1 MNFIPG
7 VTLLNVHL
15 VSKDMPTW
23 SIILLGLILT
33 IMVWVL
39 GYIFPKWYQ
48 GLICRATLLIIVWT
62 SLICQSLYPIYWIS
76 YDVTIDNNVSYV
88 EFTDT
93 YGTNVSRNGKI
104 YTIIGETHRD
114 WVWNIKEYE
123 NAELGKLSER

>member
-33 IMVWVL
+33 IMVWFL

-48 GLICRATLLIIVWT
+48 GLICRVTLLIIVWT
-62 SLICQSLYPIYWIS
+62 SLICQSLYPTYWIS

>member
-15 VSKDMPTW
+15 VSKNMPTW

-48 GLICRATLLIIVWT
+48 GLICRVTLLIIVWT
-62 SLICQSLYPIYWIS
+62 SLICQSLYPTYWIS

-104 YTIIGETHRD
+104 YTIIGETHCD

>member
-1 MNFIPG
+1 MDFIPG

-15 VSKDMPTW
+15 VSKNMPTL

-48 GLICRATLLIIVWT
+48 GLICRVTLLIIVWT
-62 SLICQSLYPIYWIS
+62 SLICQSLYPTYWIS

-93 YGTNVSRNGKI
+93 YGTNISRDGKI
-104 YTIIGETHRD
+104 YSIIGETHRD
-114 WVWNIKEYE
+114 WVWNMKEYE

>member
-7 VTLLNVHL
+7 VTPLNVHM
-15 VSKDMPTW
+15 VSRNMPIW
-23 SIILLGLILT
+23 VAILLGLFLT
-33 IMVWVL
+33 SMVWVL
-39 GYIFPKWYQ
+39 GYTFPKWYQ
-48 GLICRATLLIIVWT
+48 GLICRAILLIIVWT
-62 SLICQSLYPIYWIS
+62 ILICSSLYSTYRIS

-114 WVWNIKEYE
+114 WIWNIKEYE
-123 NAELGKLSER
+123 NEELGKLSER

>member
-15 VSKDMPTW
+15 VSRDMPVVVA
-23 SIILLGLILT
+23 IVLGLISS
-33 IMVWVL
+33 IIIWIL

-48 GLICRATLLIIVWT
+48 GLICRAILLIIVWT
-62 SLICQSLYPIYWIS
+62 ALICDSLYLTYCFG

-93 YGTNVSRNGKI
+93 YGTNVSRNGEI
-104 YTIIGETHRD
+104 YTIIRETHRD

-123 NAELGKLSER
+123 NEELGKLSER